1 MHDTNGEKFGDI
13 SDFYRSRVRLEKAV
27 WITENFVAR
36 LLVKTDSSDS
46 SPTDST

>member
-36 LLVKTDSSDS
+36 LLVKTDP